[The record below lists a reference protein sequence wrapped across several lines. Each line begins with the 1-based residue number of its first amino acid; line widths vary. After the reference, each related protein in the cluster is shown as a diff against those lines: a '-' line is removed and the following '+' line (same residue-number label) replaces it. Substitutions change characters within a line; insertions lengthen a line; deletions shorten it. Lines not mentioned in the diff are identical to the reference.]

1 VKHQKPFETQRS
13 GVSRGLKEEKLID
26 YLLLWKF
33 DLVLNLKLNSSAA
46 SERGRT
52 TDQLVHEIV
61 EAYLNHDKWFRAEV
75 QKGLAQ
81 LDNEESVS
89 DDEIVTSIQRLF
101 QL

>member
-1 VKHQKPFETQRS
+1 MEVRFSPES
-13 GVSRGLKEEKLID
+13 EAELKR
-26 YLLLWKF
+26 
-33 DLVLNLKLNSSAA
+33 AA

-52 TDQLVHEIV
+52 IDQLVHEIV